1 MATHREYK
9 RTKSKAKPS
18 PLLGLIPL
26 AAIVGIAVVVSAL
39 LTGGID
45 RPAGLL
51 QAGGPGVAAPPDSG
65 GEATE
70 RSLNRRA
77 VLAARASSMLSEL
90 TLERER
96 LAEFSTMEE
105 VSRAMPTKFYP
116 SQERIRTAQRG
127 FYEGVAQ
134 KLVHIAGEPLTD
146 PVKAYS
152 ELSRREK
159 LLLFSDWAGTDYID
173 QPVYVALMARMNIAD
188 ITFVPDFHAFASLWT
203 ETDLENL
210 AAIHEASGG
219 DHGKM
224 QMLIADEWLPLF
236 VSPVSYTCF
245 EPWHREWA
253 AGHGFIVEI
262 ADKKERQRLVE
273 AIVSTQIEMSSID
286 IISSSEADRLLKGED
301 VAGPEPQE
309 SSYDYA
315 KFYYYRIYG
324 EHKGSIIAEGIYQL
338 DSYDWVQRRWTRR

>member
-1 MATHREYK
+1 MVAPRQNK
-9 RTKSKAKPS
+9 RKEPKAKPS
-18 PLLGLIPL
+18 VLVGLISL
-26 AAIVGIAVVVSAL
+26 AAVVGIAAAVSAL
-39 LTGGID
+39 LTGGMSDIPGQAQTAVQD
-45 RPAGLL
+45 ASAAVE
-51 QAGGPGVAAPPDSG
+51 AGGKG
-65 GEATE
+65 GE
-70 RSLNRRA
+70 RKLNRQA
-77 VLAARASSMLSEL
+77 VIAARVSSMLSEL

-116 SQERIRTAQRG
+116 SRERIRTAQRG

-134 KLVHIAGEPLTD
+134 RLGHIAGEPLTD
-146 PVKAYS
+146 PVKPYS

-173 QPVYVALMARMNIAD
+173 QPVYVALMARMNMAD
-188 ITFVPDFHAFASLWT
+188 ISFVPDFHTFASLWT
-203 ETDLENL
+203 EADMENL
-210 AAIHEASGG
+210 AAIREASGG

-245 EPWHREWA
+245 EPWHSEWA

-262 ADKKERQRLVE
+262 ADKGERQRLVE
-273 AIVSTQIEMSSID
+273 AIVSTQIEMRSAAIGPSD
-286 IISSSEADRLLKGED
+286 VDRMLKGEST
-301 VAGPEPQE
+301 ASPGPQE
-309 SSYDYA
+309 SSYNYA

-324 EHKGSIIAEGIYQL
+324 EHEGSVIAEGIYQM
-338 DSYDWVQRRWTRR
+338 DSYDWVQRRWTRN